1 MEDNTLNKAKDN
13 WEHAYTHLEV
23 TYTENPR
30 TPSQVELLWNYK
42 VIHDTIINYLPN
54 VEKLKVIEVGCGGAR
69 NAVYLALRGMD
80 VTCSD
85 YAEDALRLA
94 KANFNANGAK
104 GKFLSDDLLDSAI
117 PDNSYDCVM
126 SFGLLEHF
134 EKLEPIIEGVTR
146 IVKPGGIHIHVI
158 IPKKF
163 STRVI
168 VSTLM
173 FPFKLAL
180 NLFVRRQRL
189 KGILKRS
196 YRNFPHFESTF
207 TRHDYARVFEKSG
220 NKVLKCEPG
229 GLIIAFLDPLTQI
242 GLGYPLVKLFSNQI
256 ISINEWVRNSR
267 SKMTYSFSQSF
278 ILYCRKNKQ

>member
-1 MEDNTLNKAKDN
+1 MNISNKTQDN

-42 VIHDTIINYLPN
+42 VVHDSIINYLPN
-54 VEKLKVIEVGCGGAR
+54 VKKPKVIEVGCGGAR

-85 YAEDALRLA
+85 YAQDALRLA
-94 KANFNANGAK
+94 KANFNAHGAK

-134 EKLEPIIEGVTR
+134 EKLEPIIERVTR

-168 VSTLM
+168 YSTFM

-229 GLIIAFLDPLTQI
+229 GLIIPFLDPLTQI
-242 GLGYPLVKLFSNQI
+242 GLGHPLVKLFSNQI

-267 SKMTYSFSQSF
+267 SKMTYFFSQSF

>member
-1 MEDNTLNKAKDN
+1 MKDDISIKAQDN
-13 WEHAYTHLEV
+13 WENAYTHLEV

-42 VIHDTIINYLPN
+42 VVHDAIKNYLSDI
-54 VEKLKVIEVGCGGAR
+54 EKPKVIEVGCGGAR

-94 KANFNANGAK
+94 KANFSAHGAK

-117 PDNSYDCVM
+117 PNNSYDCVM

-134 EKLEPIIEGVTR
+134 EELEPIIESMT
-146 IVKPGGIHIHVI
+146 KLLKSGGLHIHVV

-168 VSTLM
+168 MSTIT
-173 FPFKLAL
+173 FPFKLAV
-180 NLFVRRQRL
+180 NLFGRRQKL
-189 KGILKRS
+189 KGLIKRS
-196 YRNFPHFESTF
+196 YRNFSHFESTF
-207 TRHDYARVFEKSG
+207 TRHQYKKAFEQSG
-220 NKVLKCEPG
+220 NEVLKIEPG
-229 GLIIAFLDPLTQI
+229 GLIIPFLEPPTQV
-242 GLGYPLVKLFSNQI
+242 GLGYPFVKLFKNQI
-256 ISINEWVRNSR
+256 IRINEWVRNSR
-267 SKMTYSFSQSF
+267 SRMMYFFSQSF
-278 ILYCRKNKQ
+278 ILYSRKVKP